1 MPVTGRK
8 NFTFKE
14 DFANEKTFDQHGS
27 GGQYGSQHHTC
38 PCFCIRGGQQPE
50 TVIGQEIDRQNSSE
64 DYSEVSSLDQLTYT
78 GNECKVRLK
87 ENIVMTTAVTV
98 NSGNRLTIDLNGHTL
113 TAPEND
119 RAFRIQD
126 GALTIEDSIG
136 TGVIQGS
143 GTVTSYGGNGG
154 AIWMSSSD
162 SNNALTLTGGTIRG
176 FTAKYGAGVYMGS
189 GTFHM
194 TGGAIQNC
202 LATDGGLADGGGV
215 YVFGGSFELTD
226 GTISACKANNA
237 GGGVYVSSGSFE
249 MSGGSIENCTAHEGA
264 GVKVY
269 ASNGK
274 TASFSMNGSGE
285 IKNCNQNGVSV
296 SAIGNGTPE
305 FTMDGGTIEGSSG
318 YGVWVAAGSAVMSG
332 GSVKDS
338 ERYDIYIGR
347 SATLTVNNTQ
357 VGGTVMNMGAI
368 TGQGSAEF
376 TGTVENLGYV
386 GAGKITGCKIH
397 RIEHRSPYKGTIE
410 NSTWDEYVYLLGYRW
425 PAEKIPSAA
434 GESISLKFPSYISEP
449 AAMTNTLVIPE
460 GVTVTVDLA
469 GKPVSADT
477 TVTSDIKIINHGTL
491 TLIDSSTGGTLSI
504 PIENDGVLN
513 ANGGTVTGEVTNKG
527 TIQAT
532 GTPVTK
538 FTGTLVNEEGA
549 SVTAGNFMDC
559 TITNNGGTI
568 GGDAIFDRPE
578 PDPEQPG
585 AGSEDGGAGA
595 VIAALAVGTVVV
607 GGGILLAHSYIQNN
621 LPEGFAVPE
630 TRRELA
636 VVLWNM
642 ASKPEPA
649 SQQTYTD
656 VQDEEVLKA
665 VCWAVENELVTP
677 ETESTLGADVRVN
690 RLQVIGA
697 MYQTN
702 KRKK

>member
-1 MPVTGRK
+1 M
-8 NFTFKE
+8 
-14 DFANEKTFDQHGS
+14 
-27 GGQYGSQHHTC
+27 
-38 PCFCIRGGQQPE
+38 
-50 TVIGQEIDRQNSSE
+50 IGQEIDRQNSSG
-64 DYSEVSSLDQLTYT
+64 DYSEVSSLDQLTYIN
-78 GNECKVRLK
+78 NECKVRLTK
-87 ENIVMTTAVTV
+87 DIVMTKAVTV
-98 NSGNRLTIDLNGHTL
+98 NNGNSLTIDLNGHTL
-113 TAPEND
+113 TAAANSQ
-119 RAFRIQD
+119 AFRIQG
-126 GALTIEDSIG
+126 GALTIEDSTG
-136 TGVIQGS
+136 RGVIQGS
-143 GTVTSYGGNGG
+143 GTVTGNGG

-176 FTAKYGAGVYMGS
+176 FTA
-189 GTFHM
+189 T
-194 TGGAIQNC
+194 
-202 LATDGGLADGGGV
+202 DGGGV
-215 YVFGGSFELTD
+215 YVDGGSFEMSG
-226 GTISACKANNA
+226 GTISACNATNA
-237 GGGVYVSSGSFE
+237 GGGVYVSSGSFK
-249 MSGGSIENCTAHEGA
+249 MSGGSIEDCTAHEGA

-274 TASFSMNGSGE
+274 TASFSMTGGEIQNCNTDGVSIYAIGSGT
-285 IKNCNQNGVSV
+285 S
-296 SAIGNGTPE
+296 E
-305 FTMDGGTIEGSSG
+305 FTMTGGTIEDNGG
-318 YGVWVAAGSAVMSG
+318 YGVWVDNGSAVMSG
-332 GSVKDS
+332 GSVKGS
-338 ERYDIYIGR
+338 ERYDIYIGSR
-347 SATLTVNNTQ
+347 ATLTVNNTQ
-357 VGGTVMNMGAI
+357 VGGTVLNMGKI
-368 TGQGSAEF
+368 TGNGSAKF
-376 TGTVENLGYV
+376 TGTVEIAGT
-386 GAGKITGCKIH
+386 GKITGCTIH
-397 RIEHRSPYKGTIE
+397 RIEHRFPYKGTIE
-410 NSTWDEYVYLLGYRW
+410 GSPDEYVYLLGRSW
-425 PAEKIPSAA
+425 KIPSGA
-434 GESISLKFPSYISEP
+434 GESITLKVSSYLPPVME
-449 AAMTNTLVIPE
+449 NTLEIPK

-469 GKPVSADT
+469 GKPVSADAE
-477 TVTSDIKIINHGTL
+477 TSDIKIINHGTL
-491 TLIDSSTGGTLSI
+491 TLIDSGTDGALSI

-513 ANGGTVTGEVTNKG
+513 ANGGTVTSEVTNRG
-527 TIQAT
+527 TIKAT

-568 GGDAIFDRPE
+568 GGGAILDKPE

-595 VIAALAVGTVVV
+595 VIAALAVGTAVV

-630 TRRELA
+630 TRQELA

-642 ASKPEPA
+642 AGKPEPA

>member
-1 MPVTGRK
+1 M
-8 NFTFKE
+8 
-14 DFANEKTFDQHGS
+14 
-27 GGQYGSQHHTC
+27 
-38 PCFCIRGGQQPE
+38 
-50 TVIGQEIDRQNSSE
+50 IGQEIDQQNSSE
-64 DYSEVSSLDQLTYT
+64 DYSEVSSLNQLTYT
-78 GNECKVRLK
+78 NNECKVRLT
-87 ENIVMTTAVTV
+87 ENIVMTGAVTV
-98 NSGNRLTIDLNGHTL
+98 NNGNRLTIDLNGHTL
-113 TAPEND
+113 TAAANSK
-119 RAFRIQD
+119 AFYIQG
-126 GALTIEDSIG
+126 GALTIEDSSG

-143 GTVTSYGGNGG
+143 GTVNGYGG
-154 AIWMSSSD
+154 AIWMSSGD
-162 SNNALTLTGGTIRG
+162 STNALTLTGGTIRG

-189 GTFHM
+189 GTFSM

-202 LATDGGLADGGGV
+202 SATDGGLADGGGV
-215 YVFGGSFELTD
+215 YVSSGSFELTG

-249 MSGGSIENCTAHEGA
+249 MSDGSIEDCTAHEGA

-269 ASNGK
+269 ASSGE
-274 TASFSMNGSGE
+274 TASFSMSGSGK

-332 GSVKDS
+332 GSVKES

-347 SATLTVNNTQ
+347 SAALTVNNTQ

-397 RIEHRSPYKGTIE
+397 RIEHRSPYNGTIE
-410 NSTWDEYVYLLGYRW
+410 NSTWDEYVYLLGYSW
-425 PAEKIPSAA
+425 PTAKIPSAA
-434 GESISLKFPSYISEP
+434 GESISLKVPSYISTP
-449 AAMTNTLVIPE
+449 AMTNTLEIPE

-568 GGDAIFDRPE
+568 GGDAIFEKPE

-630 TRRELA
+630 TRQELA

-642 ASKPEPA
+642 AGKPEPA

>member
-1 MPVTGRK
+1 MCENTL
-8 NFTFKE
+8 
-14 DFANEKTFDQHGS
+14 H
-27 GGQYGSQHHTC
+27 
-38 PCFCIRGGQQPE
+38 
-50 TVIGQEIDRQNSSE
+50 QN
-64 DYSEVSSLDQLTYT
+64 
-78 GNECKVRLK
+78 
-87 ENIVMTTAVTV
+87 
-98 NSGNRLTIDLNGHTL
+98 
-113 TAPEND
+113 
-119 RAFRIQD
+119 

-143 GTVTSYGGNGG
+143 GTVTGNGG

-176 FTAKYGAGVYMGS
+176 FTA
-189 GTFHM
+189 T
-194 TGGAIQNC
+194 
-202 LATDGGLADGGGV
+202 DGGGV
-215 YVFGGSFELTD
+215 YVDGGSFEMSG
-226 GTISACKANNA
+226 GTISACNATNA

-249 MSGGSIENCTAHEGA
+249 MSGGSIEDCTAHEGA

-274 TASFSMNGSGE
+274 TASFSMTGGEIQNCNTDGVSIYAIGSGT
-285 IKNCNQNGVSV
+285 S
-296 SAIGNGTPE
+296 E
-305 FTMDGGTIEGSSG
+305 FTMTGGTIEDNGG
-318 YGVWVAAGSAVMSG
+318 YGVWVDNGSAVMSG
-332 GSVKDS
+332 GSVKGS
-338 ERYDIYIGR
+338 ERYDIYIGSR
-347 SATLTVNNTQ
+347 ATLTVNNTQ
-357 VGGTVMNMGAI
+357 VGGTVLNMGKI

-376 TGTVENLGYV
+376 TGTVENSGYAA
-386 GAGKITGCKIH
+386 AGITGCKIH

-410 NSTWDEYVYLLGYRW
+410 GSTWDEYVYLLGYSW
-425 PAEKIPSAA
+425 PTAKIPSGA
-434 GESISLKFPSYISEP
+434 GESISLKFPSDITPKME
-449 AAMTNTLVIPE
+449 NTLEIPE

-477 TVTSDIKIINHGTL
+477 GASDIKIINHGTL
-491 TLIDSSTGGTLSI
+491 TLIDSGTDGTLSI

-513 ANGGTVTGEVTNKG
+513 ANGGTVTGKVTNRG

-538 FTGTLVNEEGA
+538 FTGTLVNQEGA

-568 GGDAIFDRPE
+568 GGGAILDKPE

-595 VIAALAVGTVVV
+595 VIAALAVGTAVV

-630 TRRELA
+630 TRQELA

-642 ASKPEPA
+642 AGKPEPA

>member
-1 MPVTGRK
+1 MRPG
-8 NFTFKE
+8 
-14 DFANEKTFDQHGS
+14 
-27 GGQYGSQHHTC
+27 
-38 PCFCIRGGQQPE
+38 GGQQPE
-50 TVIGQEIDRQNSSE
+50 TVIGQEIDRQNSSG
-64 DYSEVSSLDQLTYT
+64 DYLEVSSLDQLTYIN
-78 GNECKVRLK
+78 NECKVRLTK
-87 ENIVMTTAVTV
+87 DIVMTKAVTV
-98 NSGNRLTIDLNGHTL
+98 NNGNSLTIDLNGHTL
-113 TAPEND
+113 TAAANSQ
-119 RAFRIQD
+119 AFRIQG

-143 GTVTSYGGNGG
+143 GTVTGNGG

-176 FTAKYGAGVYMGS
+176 FTA
-189 GTFHM
+189 T
-194 TGGAIQNC
+194 
-202 LATDGGLADGGGV
+202 DGGGV
-215 YVFGGSFELTD
+215 YVDGGSFEMSG
-226 GTISACKANNA
+226 GTISACNATNA
-237 GGGVYVSSGSFE
+237 GGGVYVSSGSFK
-249 MSGGSIENCTAHEGA
+249 MSGGSIEDCTAHEGA

-269 ASNGK
+269 ASNGE
-274 TASFSMNGSGE
+274 TAIFSMTGGEIQNCNTDGVSIYAIGSGT
-285 IKNCNQNGVSV
+285 S
-296 SAIGNGTPE
+296 E
-305 FTMDGGTIEGSSG
+305 FTMTGGTIEDNGG
-318 YGVWVAAGSAVMSG
+318 YGVWVDNGSAVMSG
-332 GSVKDS
+332 GSVKGS
-338 ERYDIYIGR
+338 ERYDIYIGSR
-347 SATLTVNNTQ
+347 AILTVNNTQ
-357 VGGTVMNMGAI
+357 VGGTVLNMGKI

-376 TGTVENLGYV
+376 TGTVENSGYAA
-386 GAGKITGCKIH
+386 AGITGCKIH

-410 NSTWDEYVYLLGYRW
+410 GSTWDEYVYLLDYSW
-425 PAEKIPSAA
+425 PTAKIPSGA
-434 GESISLKFPSYISEP
+434 GESISLKFPSYITPKME
-449 AAMTNTLVIPE
+449 NTLEIPE

-477 TVTSDIKIINHGTL
+477 GASDIKIINHGTL
-491 TLIDSSTGGTLSI
+491 TLIDSGTDGTLSI

-513 ANGGTVTGEVTNKG
+513 ANGGTVTGKVTNRG

-532 GTPVTK
+532 GTPVTQ
-538 FTGTLVNEEGA
+538 FTGTLVNQEGA
-549 SVTAGNFMDC
+549 SVTAGDFRGC

-568 GGDAIFDRPE
+568 GGGAILDKPE

-595 VIAALAVGTVVV
+595 VIAALAVGTAVV

-630 TRRELA
+630 TRQELA

-642 ASKPEPA
+642 AGKPEPA

>member
-1 MPVTGRK
+1 MRPG
-8 NFTFKE
+8 
-14 DFANEKTFDQHGS
+14 
-27 GGQYGSQHHTC
+27 
-38 PCFCIRGGQQPE
+38 GGQQPE
-50 TVIGQEIDRQNSSE
+50 TVIGQEIDRQNSSG
-64 DYSEVSSLDQLTYT
+64 DYLEVSSLDPLTYIN
-78 GNECKVRLK
+78 NECKVRLTK
-87 ENIVMTTAVTV
+87 DIVMTKAVTV
-98 NSGNRLTIDLNGHTL
+98 NNGNSLTIDLNGYTL
-113 TAPEND
+113 TAAANSQ
-119 RAFRIQD
+119 AFRIQG

-143 GTVTSYGGNGG
+143 GTVTGNGG

-176 FTAKYGAGVYMGS
+176 FTA
-189 GTFHM
+189 T
-194 TGGAIQNC
+194 
-202 LATDGGLADGGGV
+202 DGGGV
-215 YVFGGSFELTD
+215 YVDGGSFEMSG
-226 GTISACKANNA
+226 GTISACNATNA
-237 GGGVYVSSGSFE
+237 GGGVYVSSGSFK
-249 MSGGSIENCTAHEGA
+249 MSGGSIEDCTAHEGA

-274 TASFSMNGSGE
+274 TASFSMTGGEIQNCNTDGVSIYAIGSGT
-285 IKNCNQNGVSV
+285 S
-296 SAIGNGTPE
+296 E
-305 FTMDGGTIEGSSG
+305 FTMTGGTIEDNGG
-318 YGVWVAAGSAVMSG
+318 YGVWVDNGSAVMSG
-332 GSVKDS
+332 GSVKGS
-338 ERYDIYIGR
+338 ERYDIYIGSR
-347 SATLTVNNTQ
+347 ATLTVNNTQ
-357 VGGTVMNMGAI
+357 VGGTVLNMGKI

-376 TGTVENLGYV
+376 TGTVENSGSAV
-386 GAGKITGCKIH
+386 AGITGCTIH
-397 RIEHRSPYKGTIE
+397 RIEHRFPYKGTIE
-410 NSTWDEYVYLLGYRW
+410 GSTWDEYVYLLGYSW
-425 PAEKIPSAA
+425 PTAKIPSGA
-434 GESISLKFPSYISEP
+434 GESISLKFPSYITPKME
-449 AAMTNTLVIPE
+449 NTLEIPE

-477 TVTSDIKIINHGTL
+477 ETSDIKIINHGTL
-491 TLIDSSTGGTLSI
+491 TLIDSGTDGTLSI

-513 ANGGTVTGEVTNKG
+513 ANGGTVTGKVTNRG

-538 FTGTLVNEEGA
+538 FTGTLVNEDGA

-568 GGDAIFDRPE
+568 GGGAILDKPE
-578 PDPEQPG
+578 PGPEQPG

-595 VIAALAVGTVVV
+595 VIAALAAGTVVV

-630 TRRELA
+630 TRQELA

-642 ASKPEPA
+642 AGKPEPA

>member
-1 MPVTGRK
+1 MSVTDRK

-27 GGQYGSQHHTC
+27 GGQYGSQHYAC
-38 PCFCIRGGQQPE
+38 PCFCVGGGQQPE
-50 TVIGQEIDRQNSSE
+50 TVIGQEVDQQNSSG

-78 GNECKVRLK
+78 GNECRVRLT
-87 ENIVMTTAVTV
+87 ENIVMTGAVTV
-98 NSGNRLTIDLNGHTL
+98 NNGNRLTIDLNGHTL
-113 TAPEND
+113 TAAENS
-119 RAFRIQD
+119 RAFFIQN

-136 TGVIQGS
+136 GGVIQGS
-143 GTVTSYGGNGG
+143 GTVNGYGG
-154 AIWMSSSD
+154 AILMNGSD
-162 SNNALTLTGGTIRG
+162 SNNALTLAGGTIRG
-176 FTAKYGAGVYMGS
+176 FTAKYGAGVSMGN
-189 GTFHM
+189 GTFRM
-194 TGGAIQNC
+194 TGGAIRNC
-202 LATDGGLADGGGV
+202 SATGGKADGGGV
-215 YVFGGSFELTD
+215 YVSGGSFEMSD
-226 GTISACKANNA
+226 GTISACNAANA
-237 GGGVYVSSGSFE
+237 GGGVYVLSGSFE
-249 MSGGSIENCTAHEGA
+249 MSGGSIEDCTAYEGA

-269 ASNGK
+269 PSSGK
-274 TASFSMNGSGE
+274 TASFSMTGGE
-285 IKNCNQNGVSV
+285 IKNCNTNGVSIY
-296 SAIGNGTPE
+296 AIGGTSE
-305 FTMDGGTIEGSSG
+305 FSMSGGTIEDNSG
-318 YGVWVAAGSAVMSG
+318 FGVWVDNGSAVMSG
-332 GSVKDS
+332 GSVKGS
-338 ERYDIYIGR
+338 ERYDIYIGSR
-347 SATLTVNNTQ
+347 AALTVKNTQ
-357 VGGTVMNMGAI
+357 VGGTVLNLGKI

-376 TGTVENLGYV
+376 TGTVENSGYAV
-386 GAGKITGCKIH
+386 AEITGCKIH
-397 RIEHRSPYKGTIE
+397 RIEHRSPYKGTITG
-410 NSTWDEYVYLLGYRW
+410 STWDEYVYLLGHSW
-425 PAEKIPSAA
+425 PTAKIPSAA
-434 GESISLKFPSYISEP
+434 GESISLKVPSYITATME
-449 AAMTNTLVIPE
+449 NTLVIPE

-469 GKPVSADT
+469 GKPVSADAE
-477 TVTSDIKIINHGTL
+477 TSDIKIINHGTL
-491 TLIDSSTGGTLSI
+491 TLIDSGTDGALSI
-504 PIENDGVLN
+504 PIENDGILN
-513 ANGGTVTGEVTNKG
+513 ANGGTVTSEVTNKG

-532 GTPVTK
+532 GTPVTQ

-549 SVTAGNFMDC
+549 SVTAGNFKDC

-568 GGDAIFDRPE
+568 GGDAILDNPE
-578 PDPEQPG
+578 PGPEQPG

-630 TRRELA
+630 TRQELA

-642 ASKPEPA
+642 AGKPEPA

>member
-1 MPVTGRK
+1 MR
-8 NFTFKE
+8 
-14 DFANEKTFDQHGS
+14 
-27 GGQYGSQHHTC
+27 
-38 PCFCIRGGQQPE
+38 RGGQQPE
-50 TVIGQEIDRQNSSE
+50 TVIGQEIDRQNSSG
-64 DYSEVSSLDQLTYT
+64 DYLEVSSLDQLTYT
-78 GNECKVRLK
+78 NNECKVRLTK
-87 ENIVMTTAVTV
+87 DIVMTKAVTV
-98 NSGNRLTIDLNGHTL
+98 NNGNRLTIDLNGHTL
-113 TAPEND
+113 TAAENS
-119 RAFRIQD
+119 RAFFIQN
-126 GALTIEDSIG
+126 GALTIEDSG
-136 TGVIQGS
+136 STGVIQGS
-143 GTVTSYGGNGG
+143 GTVTGNGG
-154 AIWMSSSD
+154 AIWMSSD

-176 FTAKYGAGVYMGS
+176 FTAKYGAGVYMGN
-189 GTFHM
+189 GTFRM

-202 LATDGGLADGGGV
+202 SASGGDLSDGGGV
-215 YVFGGSFELTD
+215 YVFGGSFEMSG
-226 GTISACKANNA
+226 GTISACNATNA
-237 GGGVYVSSGSFE
+237 GGGVYVSSGSFK
-249 MSGGSIENCTAHEGA
+249 MSDGSIEDCTAHEGA
-264 GVKVY
+264 GVKVL
-269 ASNGK
+269 ASSGK
-274 TASFSMNGSGE
+274 ASFSMSGSGE
-285 IKNCNQNGVSV
+285 IKNCNQDGVSIA
-296 SAIGNGTPE
+296 AIGGTSE
-305 FTMDGGTIEGSSG
+305 FSMSGGTIEDNSG
-318 YGVWVAAGSAVMSG
+318 FGVWVDNGSAVMSG
-332 GSVKDS
+332 GSVKGS
-338 ERYDIYIGR
+338 ERYDIYIGSR
-347 SATLTVNNTQ
+347 AALTVNNTQ
-357 VGGTVMNMGAI
+357 VGGTVLNLGKI

-376 TGTVENLGYV
+376 TGTVENSGYAV
-386 GAGKITGCKIH
+386 AEITGCKIH
-397 RIEHRSPYKGTIE
+397 RIEHRSPYKGTITD
-410 NSTWDEYVYLLGYRW
+410 SPCDEYVYLLGRSW
-425 PAEKIPSAA
+425 KIPSGA
-434 GESISLKFPSYISEP
+434 GESITLKVSSYLPPVMENSLE
-449 AAMTNTLVIPE
+449 IPK

-477 TVTSDIKIINHGTL
+477 GASDIKIINHGTL
-491 TLIDSSTGGTLSI
+491 TLIDSGTDGTLSI

-513 ANGGTVTGEVTNKG
+513 ANGGTVTGKVTNRG

-549 SVTAGNFMDC
+549 SVTAGNFKDC

-568 GGDAIFDRPE
+568 GGDAILDKPE

-595 VIAALAVGTVVV
+595 VIAALAVGTAVV

-642 ASKPEPA
+642 AGKPEPA

>member
-1 MPVTGRK
+1 M
-8 NFTFKE
+8 
-14 DFANEKTFDQHGS
+14 
-27 GGQYGSQHHTC
+27 
-38 PCFCIRGGQQPE
+38 
-50 TVIGQEIDRQNSSE
+50 IGQEIDRQNSSE

-78 GNECKVRLK
+78 NQECKVRLT

-98 NSGNRLTIDLNGHTL
+98 NSGNSLTIDLNGHTL

-126 GALTIEDSIG
+126 GALTIEDGTG

-410 NSTWDEYVYLLGYRW
+410 NSTWEEYVYLLGYSW
-425 PAEKIPSAA
+425 PTAKIPSAA

-449 AAMTNTLVIPE
+449 AAMTNTLEIPE

-568 GGDAIFDRPE
+568 SGDAIFEKPE

-585 AGSEDGGAGA
+585 AGSGDGGAGA

-630 TRRELA
+630 TRQELA

-642 ASKPEPA
+642 AGKPEPA

>member
-1 MPVTGRK
+1 MSVTDRK

-27 GGQYGSQHHTC
+27 GGQYGSQHHAC
-38 PCFCIRGGQQPE
+38 PCFCVRGGQQPE
-50 TVIGQEIDRQNSSE
+50 TVIGQEIDRQNSSG

-78 GNECKVRLK
+78 NNECKVRLTK
-87 ENIVMTTAVTV
+87 DIVMTKAVTV
-98 NSGNRLTIDLNGHTL
+98 NNGNRLTIDLNGHTL
-113 TAPEND
+113 TAAENS
-119 RAFRIQD
+119 RAFFIQN

-136 TGVIQGS
+136 GGVIQGS
-143 GTVTSYGGNGG
+143 GTVNGYGG
-154 AIWMSSSD
+154 AILMNGSD
-162 SNNALTLTGGTIRG
+162 SNNALTLAGGTIRG
-176 FTAKYGAGVYMGS
+176 FTAKYGAGVSMGN
-189 GTFHM
+189 GTFRM
-194 TGGAIQNC
+194 TGGAIRNC
-202 LATDGGLADGGGV
+202 SATGGKADGGGV
-215 YVFGGSFELTD
+215 YVSGGSFEMSD
-226 GTISACKANNA
+226 GTISACNAANA
-237 GGGVYVSSGSFE
+237 GGGVYVLSGSFE
-249 MSGGSIENCTAHEGA
+249 MSGGSIEDCTAYEGA

-269 ASNGK
+269 PSSGK
-274 TASFSMNGSGE
+274 TASFSMTGGE
-285 IKNCNQNGVSV
+285 IKNCNTNGVSIY
-296 SAIGNGTPE
+296 AIGGTSE
-305 FTMDGGTIEGSSG
+305 FSMSGGTIEDNGG
-318 YGVWVAAGSAVMSG
+318 DGVRVDAGSAVMSG

-338 ERYDIYIGR
+338 ELYDIRIGS

-357 VGGTVMNMGAI
+357 VGGTVLNMGKI
-368 TGQGSAEF
+368 TGNGSAKF
-376 TGTVENLGYV
+376 TGTVENSGYAV
-386 GAGKITGCKIH
+386 AEITGCKIH
-397 RIEHRSPYKGTIE
+397 RIEHRFPYKGTIE
-410 NSTWDEYVYLLGYRW
+410 GSPDEYVYLLGHSW
-425 PAEKIPSAA
+425 PTAKIPSAA
-434 GESISLKFPSYISEP
+434 GESISLKVPSYITATME
-449 AAMTNTLVIPE
+449 NTLVIPE

-469 GKPVSADT
+469 GKPVSADAE
-477 TVTSDIKIINHGTL
+477 TSDIKIINHGTL
-491 TLIDSSTGGTLSI
+491 TLIDRSTGGTLSI

-532 GTPVTK
+532 GTPVTQ

-549 SVTAGNFMDC
+549 SVTAGDFMDC

-568 GGDAIFDRPE
+568 GGDAILDNPK
-578 PDPEQPG
+578 PGPEQPG

-595 VIAALAVGTVVV
+595 AIAALAVGTVVV

-630 TRRELA
+630 TRQELA

-642 ASKPEPA
+642 AGKPEPA

>member
-1 MPVTGRK
+1 MRPG
-8 NFTFKE
+8 
-14 DFANEKTFDQHGS
+14 
-27 GGQYGSQHHTC
+27 
-38 PCFCIRGGQQPE
+38 GGQQPE

-78 GNECKVRLK
+78 NNECKVRLTK
-87 ENIVMTTAVTV
+87 DIVMTGAVTV
-98 NSGNRLTIDLNGHTL
+98 NNGNRLTIDLNGHTL
-113 TAPEND
+113 TAAENS
-119 RAFRIQD
+119 RAFFIQN

-136 TGVIQGS
+136 GGVIQGS
-143 GTVTSYGGNGG
+143 GTVNGYGG
-154 AIWMSSSD
+154 AILMNGSD
-162 SNNALTLTGGTIRG
+162 SNNALTLAGGTIRG
-176 FTAKYGAGVYMGS
+176 FTAKYGAGMSMGN
-189 GTFHM
+189 GTFRM
-194 TGGAIQNC
+194 TGGAIRNC
-202 LATDGGLADGGGV
+202 SATGGKADGGGV
-215 YVFGGSFELTD
+215 YVSGGSFEMSD
-226 GTISACKANNA
+226 GTISACNAANA
-237 GGGVYVSSGSFE
+237 GGGVYVLSGSFE
-249 MSGGSIENCTAHEGA
+249 MSGGSIEDCTAYEGA

-269 ASNGK
+269 PSSGK
-274 TASFSMNGSGE
+274 TASFSMTGGE
-285 IKNCNQNGVSV
+285 IKNCNTNGVSIY
-296 SAIGNGTPE
+296 AIGGTSE
-305 FTMDGGTIEGSSG
+305 FSMSGGTIEDNGG
-318 YGVWVAAGSAVMSG
+318 DGVRVDAGSAVMSG

-338 ERYDIYIGR
+338 ELYDIRIGS

-357 VGGTVMNMGAI
+357 VGGTVLNMGKI
-368 TGQGSAEF
+368 TGNGSAKF
-376 TGTVENLGYV
+376 TGTVENSGYAV
-386 GAGKITGCKIH
+386 AEITGCKIH
-397 RIEHRSPYKGTIE
+397 RIEHRFPYKGTIE
-410 NSTWDEYVYLLGYRW
+410 GSPDEYVYLLGHSW
-425 PAEKIPSAA
+425 PTAKIPSAA
-434 GESISLKFPSYISEP
+434 GESISLKVPSYITATME
-449 AAMTNTLVIPE
+449 NTLVIPE

-469 GKPVSADT
+469 GKPVSADAE
-477 TVTSDIKIINHGTL
+477 TSDIKIINHGTL
-491 TLIDSSTGGTLSI
+491 TLIDRSTGGTLSI

-532 GTPVTK
+532 GTPVTQ
-538 FTGTLVNEEGA
+538 FTGTLFNEEGA
-549 SVTAGNFMDC
+549 SVTAGDFRDC

-568 GGDAIFDRPE
+568 GGDAILDNPK
-578 PDPEQPG
+578 PGPEQPG

-595 VIAALAVGTVVV
+595 AIAALAVGTVVV

-630 TRRELA
+630 TRQELA

-642 ASKPEPA
+642 AGKPEPA

>member
-1 MPVTGRK
+1 MKKRLISMVLAVSMAVSIMPAPA
-8 NFTFKE
+8 
-14 DFANEKTFDQHGS
+14 FAS
-27 GGQYGSQHHTC
+27 G
-38 PCFCIRGGQQPE
+38 GGQQPE
-50 TVIGQEIDRQNSSE
+50 TVIGQEIDRQNSSG
-64 DYSEVSSLDQLTYT
+64 DYLEVSSLDQLTYIN
-78 GNECKVRLK
+78 NECKVRLTK
-87 ENIVMTTAVTV
+87 DIVMTKAVTV
-98 NSGNRLTIDLNGHTL
+98 NNGNSLTIDLNGHTL
-113 TAPEND
+113 TAAANSQ
-119 RAFRIQD
+119 AFRIQG

-143 GTVTSYGGNGG
+143 GTVTGNGG

-176 FTAKYGAGVYMGS
+176 FTA
-189 GTFHM
+189 T
-194 TGGAIQNC
+194 
-202 LATDGGLADGGGV
+202 DGGGV
-215 YVFGGSFELTD
+215 YVDGGSFEMSG
-226 GTISACKANNA
+226 GTISACNATNA
-237 GGGVYVSSGSFE
+237 GGGVYVSSGSFK
-249 MSGGSIENCTAHEGA
+249 MSGGSIEDCTAHEGA

-274 TASFSMNGSGE
+274 TASFSMTGGEIQNCNTDGVSIYAIGSGT
-285 IKNCNQNGVSV
+285 S
-296 SAIGNGTPE
+296 E
-305 FTMDGGTIEGSSG
+305 FTMTGGTIEDNGG
-318 YGVWVAAGSAVMSG
+318 YGVWVDNGSAVMSG
-332 GSVKDS
+332 GSVKGS
-338 ERYDIYIGR
+338 ERYDIYIGSR
-347 SATLTVNNTQ
+347 ATLTVNNTQ
-357 VGGTVMNMGAI
+357 VGGTVLNMGKI

-376 TGTVENLGYV
+376 TGTVENSGYAA
-386 GAGKITGCKIH
+386 AGITGCKIH
-397 RIEHRSPYKGTIE
+397 RIEHRSPYKGTITD
-410 NSTWDEYVYLLGYRW
+410 SPCDEYVYLLGYSW
-425 PAEKIPSAA
+425 PTAKIPSGA
-434 GESISLKFPSYISEP
+434 GESISLKFPSYITPKME
-449 AAMTNTLVIPE
+449 NTLEIPE

-477 TVTSDIKIINHGTL
+477 GASDIKIINHGTL
-491 TLIDSSTGGTLSI
+491 TLIDSGTDGTLSI

-513 ANGGTVTGEVTNKG
+513 ANGGTVTGKVTNRG

-549 SVTAGNFMDC
+549 SVTAGNFKDC

-568 GGDAIFDRPE
+568 GGDAILDKPE

-585 AGSEDGGAGA
+585 AGSEDGGTGA
-595 VIAALAVGTVVV
+595 VIAALAVGTAVV

-630 TRRELA
+630 TRQELA

-642 ASKPEPA
+642 AGKPEPA

>member
-1 MPVTGRK
+1 M
-8 NFTFKE
+8 
-14 DFANEKTFDQHGS
+14 
-27 GGQYGSQHHTC
+27 
-38 PCFCIRGGQQPE
+38 
-50 TVIGQEIDRQNSSE
+50 IGQEIDRQNSSG
-64 DYSEVSSLDQLTYT
+64 DYSEVSSLDQLTYIN
-78 GNECKVRLK
+78 NECKVRLTK
-87 ENIVMTTAVTV
+87 DIVMTKAVTV
-98 NSGNRLTIDLNGHTL
+98 NNGNSLTIDLNGHTL
-113 TAPEND
+113 TAAANSQ
-119 RAFRIQD
+119 AFRIQG
-126 GALTIEDSIG
+126 GALTIEDSTG
-136 TGVIQGS
+136 RGVIQGS
-143 GTVTSYGGNGG
+143 GTVTGNGG

-176 FTAKYGAGVYMGS
+176 FTA
-189 GTFHM
+189 T
-194 TGGAIQNC
+194 
-202 LATDGGLADGGGV
+202 DGGGV
-215 YVFGGSFELTD
+215 YVDGGSFEMSG
-226 GTISACKANNA
+226 GTISACNATNA
-237 GGGVYVSSGSFE
+237 GGGVYVSSGSFK
-249 MSGGSIENCTAHEGA
+249 MSGGSIEDCTAHEGA

-274 TASFSMNGSGE
+274 TASFSMTGGEIQNCNTDGVSIYAIGSGT
-285 IKNCNQNGVSV
+285 S
-296 SAIGNGTPE
+296 E
-305 FTMDGGTIEGSSG
+305 FTMTGGTIEDNGG
-318 YGVWVAAGSAVMSG
+318 YGVWVDNGSAVMSG
-332 GSVKDS
+332 GSVKGS
-338 ERYDIYIGR
+338 ERYDIYIGSR
-347 SATLTVNNTQ
+347 AALTVKNTQ
-357 VGGTVMNMGAI
+357 VGGTVLNLGKI

-376 TGTVENLGYV
+376 TGTVENSGYAV
-386 GAGKITGCKIH
+386 AEITGCKIH
-397 RIEHRSPYKGTIE
+397 RIEHRSPYKGTITD
-410 NSTWDEYVYLLGYRW
+410 SPCDEYVYLLGRNW
-425 PAEKIPSAA
+425 KIPSGA
-434 GESISLKFPSYISEP
+434 GESITLKVSSYLPPVMENSLE
-449 AAMTNTLVIPE
+449 IPK

-469 GKPVSADT
+469 GKTLSAKE
-477 TVTSDIKIINHGTL
+477 SDFKIINHGTL
-491 TLIDSSTGGTLSI
+491 TLIDSGTDGTLSI

-513 ANGGTVTGEVTNKG
+513 ANGGTVTGKVTNRG

-549 SVTAGNFMDC
+549 SVTAGNFKDC

-568 GGDAIFDRPE
+568 GGDAILDKPE

-585 AGSEDGGAGA
+585 AGSEDGGTGA
-595 VIAALAVGTVVV
+595 VIAALAVGTAVV

-630 TRRELA
+630 TRQELA

-642 ASKPEPA
+642 AGKPEPA

>member
-1 MPVTGRK
+1 MRPG
-8 NFTFKE
+8 
-14 DFANEKTFDQHGS
+14 
-27 GGQYGSQHHTC
+27 
-38 PCFCIRGGQQPE
+38 GGQQPE
-50 TVIGQEIDRQNSSE
+50 TVIGQEIDRQNSSG
-64 DYSEVSSLDQLTYT
+64 DYLEVSSLDQLTYIN
-78 GNECKVRLK
+78 NECKVRLTK
-87 ENIVMTTAVTV
+87 DIVMTKAVTV
-98 NSGNRLTIDLNGHTL
+98 NNGNSLTIDLNGHTL
-113 TAPEND
+113 TAAANSQ
-119 RAFRIQD
+119 AFRIQG

-143 GTVTSYGGNGG
+143 GTVTGNGG

-176 FTAKYGAGVYMGS
+176 FTA
-189 GTFHM
+189 T
-194 TGGAIQNC
+194 
-202 LATDGGLADGGGV
+202 DGGGV
-215 YVFGGSFELTD
+215 YVDGGSFEMSG
-226 GTISACKANNA
+226 GTISACNATNA
-237 GGGVYVSSGSFE
+237 GGGVYVSSGSFK
-249 MSGGSIENCTAHEGA
+249 MSGGSIEDCTAHEGA

-274 TASFSMNGSGE
+274 TASFSMTGGEIQNCNTDGVSIYAIGSGT
-285 IKNCNQNGVSV
+285 S
-296 SAIGNGTPE
+296 E
-305 FTMDGGTIEGSSG
+305 FTMTGGTIEDNGG
-318 YGVWVAAGSAVMSG
+318 YGVWVDNGSAVMSG
-332 GSVKDS
+332 GSVKGS
-338 ERYDIYIGR
+338 ERYDIYIGSR
-347 SATLTVNNTQ
+347 ATLTVNNTQ
-357 VGGTVMNMGAI
+357 VGGTVLNMGKI

-376 TGTVENLGYV
+376 TGTVENSGYAA
-386 GAGKITGCKIH
+386 AGITGCKIH

-410 NSTWDEYVYLLGYRW
+410 GSTWDEYVYLLGYSW
-425 PAEKIPSAA
+425 PTAKIPSGA
-434 GESISLKFPSYISEP
+434 GESISLKFPSYITPKME
-449 AAMTNTLVIPE
+449 NTLEIPE

-477 TVTSDIKIINHGTL
+477 GASDIKIINHGTL
-491 TLIDSSTGGTLSI
+491 TLIDSGTDGTLSI

-513 ANGGTVTGEVTNKG
+513 ANGGTVTGKVTNKG
-527 TIQAT
+527 TIKAT
-532 GTPVTK
+532 GTPVTQ
-538 FTGTLVNEEGA
+538 FTGTLDNEEGA
-549 SVTAGNFMDC
+549 SVTAGDFRGC

-568 GGDAIFDRPE
+568 GGDAILDNPE

-585 AGSEDGGAGA
+585 AGSEDGGTGA
-595 VIAALAVGTVVV
+595 VIAVLAVGTAVV

-630 TRRELA
+630 TRQELA

-642 ASKPEPA
+642 AGKPEPA

>member
-1 MPVTGRK
+1 M
-8 NFTFKE
+8 
-14 DFANEKTFDQHGS
+14 
-27 GGQYGSQHHTC
+27 
-38 PCFCIRGGQQPE
+38 
-50 TVIGQEIDRQNSSE
+50 IGQEIDRQNSSG
-64 DYSEVSSLDQLTYT
+64 DYLEVSSLDQLTYIN
-78 GNECKVRLK
+78 NECKVRLTK
-87 ENIVMTTAVTV
+87 DIVMTKAVTV
-98 NSGNRLTIDLNGHTL
+98 NNGNSLTIDLNGHTL
-113 TAPEND
+113 TAAANSQ
-119 RAFRIQD
+119 AFRIQG

-143 GTVTSYGGNGG
+143 GTVTGNGG

-176 FTAKYGAGVYMGS
+176 FTA
-189 GTFHM
+189 T
-194 TGGAIQNC
+194 
-202 LATDGGLADGGGV
+202 DGGGV
-215 YVFGGSFELTD
+215 YVDGGSFEMSG
-226 GTISACKANNA
+226 GTISACNATNA
-237 GGGVYVSSGSFE
+237 GGGVYVSSGSFK
-249 MSGGSIENCTAHEGA
+249 MSGGSIEDCTAHEGA

-274 TASFSMNGSGE
+274 TASFSMTGGEIQNCNTDGVSIYAIGSGT
-285 IKNCNQNGVSV
+285 S
-296 SAIGNGTPE
+296 E
-305 FTMDGGTIEGSSG
+305 FTMTGGTIEDNGG
-318 YGVWVAAGSAVMSG
+318 YGVWVDNGSAVMSG
-332 GSVKDS
+332 GSVKGS
-338 ERYDIYIGR
+338 ERYDIRIGS

-357 VGGTVMNMGAI
+357 VGGTVLNMGKI
-368 TGQGSAEF
+368 TGNGSAKF
-376 TGTVENLGYV
+376 TGTVENSGSAV
-386 GAGKITGCKIH
+386 AEITGCKIH
-397 RIEHRSPYKGTIE
+397 RIEHRSPYKGTITG
-410 NSTWDEYVYLLGYRW
+410 STWDEYVYLLGRSW
-425 PAEKIPSAA
+425 PTAKIPSEA
-434 GESISLKFPSYISEP
+434 GESITLKVSSYLPPVMENSLE
-449 AAMTNTLVIPE
+449 IPK

-469 GKPVSADT
+469 GKTLSAEE
-477 TVTSDIKIINHGTL
+477 SDFKIINHGTL

-513 ANGGTVTGEVTNKG
+513 ANGGTVTSEVTNKG
-527 TIQAT
+527 TIKAT
-532 GTPVTK
+532 GTPVTQ
-538 FTGTLVNEEGA
+538 FTGTLVNQEGA
-549 SVTAGNFMDC
+549 SVTAGDFRGCM
-559 TITNNGGTI
+559 ITNNGGTI
-568 GGDAIFDRPE
+568 GGDAILDNPE

-595 VIAALAVGTVVV
+595 VIAALAVGTAVV

-630 TRRELA
+630 TRQELA

-642 ASKPEPA
+642 AGKPEPA

>member
-1 MPVTGRK
+1 M
-8 NFTFKE
+8 
-14 DFANEKTFDQHGS
+14 
-27 GGQYGSQHHTC
+27 
-38 PCFCIRGGQQPE
+38 
-50 TVIGQEIDRQNSSE
+50 IGQEVDQQNSSG

-78 GNECKVRLK
+78 NNECKVRLTK
-87 ENIVMTTAVTV
+87 DIVMTGAVTV
-98 NSGNRLTIDLNGHTL
+98 NNGNRLTIDLNGHTL
-113 TAPEND
+113 TAAENS
-119 RAFRIQD
+119 RAFFIQN

-136 TGVIQGS
+136 GGVIQGS
-143 GTVTSYGGNGG
+143 GTVNGYGG
-154 AIWMSSSD
+154 AILMNGSD
-162 SNNALTLTGGTIRG
+162 SNNALTLAGGTIRG
-176 FTAKYGAGVYMGS
+176 FTA
-189 GTFHM
+189 T
-194 TGGAIQNC
+194 
-202 LATDGGLADGGGV
+202 DGGGV
-215 YVFGGSFELTD
+215 YVSGGSFEMSG
-226 GTISACKANNA
+226 GTISACNAANA

-264 GVKVY
+264 GVKVL
-269 ASNGK
+269 ASSGK
-274 TASFSMNGSGE
+274 ASFSMSGSGE
-285 IKNCNQNGVSV
+285 IKNCNQDGVSIA
-296 SAIGNGTPE
+296 AIGGTSE
-305 FTMDGGTIEGSSG
+305 FSMSGGTIEDNSG
-318 YGVWVAAGSAVMSG
+318 FGVWVDNGSAVMSG
-332 GSVKDS
+332 GSVKGS
-338 ERYDIYIGR
+338 ERYDIYIGSR
-347 SATLTVNNTQ
+347 AALTVKNTQ
-357 VGGTVMNMGAI
+357 VGGTVLNLGKI

-376 TGTVENLGYV
+376 TGTVENSGYAV
-386 GAGKITGCKIH
+386 AEITGCKIH

-410 NSTWDEYVYLLGYRW
+410 GSPDEYVYLLGHRW
-425 PAEKIPSAA
+425 PTAKIPSAA
-434 GESISLKFPSYISEP
+434 GESISLKVPSYITATME
-449 AAMTNTLVIPE
+449 NTLVIPE

-469 GKPVSADT
+469 GKTLSAKE
-477 TVTSDIKIINHGTL
+477 SDFKIINHGTL
-491 TLIDSSTGGTLSI
+491 TLIDSGTDGALSI
-504 PIENDGVLN
+504 PIENDGILN
-513 ANGGTVTGEVTNKG
+513 ANGGTVTSEVTNKG

-549 SVTAGNFMDC
+549 SVTAGNFIDC

-568 GGDAIFDRPE
+568 SGDAILDEPK

-630 TRRELA
+630 TRQELA

-642 ASKPEPA
+642 AGKPEPV

>member
-1 MPVTGRK
+1 MRP
-8 NFTFKE
+8 
-14 DFANEKTFDQHGS
+14 
-27 GGQYGSQHHTC
+27 
-38 PCFCIRGGQQPE
+38 GGQQPE
-50 TVIGQEIDRQNSSE
+50 TVIGQEIDRQNSSG
-64 DYSEVSSLDQLTYT
+64 DYLEVSSLDQLTYIN
-78 GNECKVRLK
+78 NECKVRLTK
-87 ENIVMTTAVTV
+87 DIVMTKAVTV
-98 NSGNRLTIDLNGHTL
+98 NNGNSLTIDLNGHTL
-113 TAPEND
+113 TAAANSQ
-119 RAFRIQD
+119 AFRIQG

-143 GTVTSYGGNGG
+143 GTVTGNGG

-176 FTAKYGAGVYMGS
+176 FTA
-189 GTFHM
+189 T
-194 TGGAIQNC
+194 
-202 LATDGGLADGGGV
+202 DGGGV
-215 YVFGGSFELTD
+215 YVDGGSFEMSG
-226 GTISACKANNA
+226 GTISACNATNA
-237 GGGVYVSSGSFE
+237 GGGVYVSSGSFK
-249 MSGGSIENCTAHEGA
+249 MSGGSIEDCTAHEGA

-274 TASFSMNGSGE
+274 TASFSMTGGEIQNCNTDGVSIYAIGSGT
-285 IKNCNQNGVSV
+285 S
-296 SAIGNGTPE
+296 E
-305 FTMDGGTIEGSSG
+305 FTMTGGTIEDNGG
-318 YGVWVAAGSAVMSG
+318 YGVWVDNGSAVMSG
-332 GSVKDS
+332 GSVKGS
-338 ERYDIYIGR
+338 ERYDIYIGSR
-347 SATLTVNNTQ
+347 ATLTVNNTQ
-357 VGGTVMNMGAI
+357 VGGTVLNMGKI

-376 TGTVENLGYV
+376 TGTVENSGYAA
-386 GAGKITGCKIH
+386 AGITGCKIH

-410 NSTWDEYVYLLGYRW
+410 GSTWDEYVYLLGYSW
-425 PAEKIPSAA
+425 PTAKIPSGA
-434 GESISLKFPSYISEP
+434 GESISLKFPSYITPKME
-449 AAMTNTLVIPE
+449 NTLEIPE

-477 TVTSDIKIINHGTL
+477 GASDIKIINHGTL
-491 TLIDSSTGGTLSI
+491 TLIDSGTDGTLSI

-513 ANGGTVTGEVTNKG
+513 ANGGTVTSEVTNKG

-532 GTPVTK
+532 GTPVTQ
-538 FTGTLVNEEGA
+538 FTGTLVNQEGA
-549 SVTAGNFMDC
+549 SVTAGDFRGC

-568 GGDAIFDRPE
+568 GGGAILDNPE

-595 VIAALAVGTVVV
+595 VIAALAVGTAVV

-630 TRRELA
+630 TRQELA

-642 ASKPEPA
+642 AGKPEPA

>member
-1 MPVTGRK
+1 MRRG
-8 NFTFKE
+8 
-14 DFANEKTFDQHGS
+14 
-27 GGQYGSQHHTC
+27 
-38 PCFCIRGGQQPE
+38 GGQQSE
-50 TVIGQEIDRQNSSE
+50 TVIGQEIDRQNSSD
-64 DYSEVSSLDQLTYT
+64 DYTEVDSLDNLTYT
-78 GNECKVRLK
+78 NNVCKIRLAADT
-87 ENIVMTTAVTV
+87 VMTGSVTV
-98 NSGNRLTIDLNGHTL
+98 DSGKSLTIDLNGHTL
-113 TAPEND
+113 TAAANSK
-119 RAFRIQD
+119 AFWIRN
-126 GALTIEDSIG
+126 GALTIEDNIG

-143 GTVTSYGGNGG
+143 GTVNGYGG
-154 AIWMSSSD
+154 AIWMSSGD

-176 FTAKYGAGVYMGS
+176 FTA
-189 GTFHM
+189 T
-194 TGGAIQNC
+194 
-202 LATDGGLADGGGV
+202 DGGGV
-215 YVFGGSFELTD
+215 YVSGGSFEMSG
-226 GTISACKANNA
+226 GTISACNATNA
-237 GGGVYVSSGSFE
+237 GGGVYVSSGSFK
-249 MSGGSIENCTAHEGA
+249 MSGGSIEDCTAHEGA

-274 TASFSMNGSGE
+274 KASFSMNGSGK
-285 IKNCNQNGVSV
+285 IKNCNTDGVSIF
-296 SAIGNGTPE
+296 AIGDGTSE
-305 FTMDGGTIEGSSG
+305 FTMDGGTIEDNGG
-318 YGVWVAAGSAVMSG
+318 YGVRVDAGSAVISG
-332 GSVKDS
+332 GSITGR
-338 ERYDIYIGR
+338 ERYDIYIDNR
-347 SATLTVNNTQ
+347 ATLTVNNTR
-357 VGGTVMNMGAI
+357 VGGTVMNWGTI
-368 TGQGSAEF
+368 TGQGNAEF
-376 TGTVENLGYV
+376 TGTVEIAGT
-386 GAGKITGCKIH
+386 GKITGCKIH
-397 RIEHRSPYKGTIE
+397 RIEHRFPYKGTIE
-410 NSTWDEYVYLLGYRW
+410 GSPDEYVYLLGHSW
-425 PAEKIPSAA
+425 PTAKIPSAA
-434 GESISLKFPSYISEP
+434 GESISLKVPSYITATME
-449 AAMTNTLVIPE
+449 NTLVIPE

-469 GKPVSADT
+469 GKPVSADADA
-477 TVTSDIKIINHGTL
+477 SDIKIINHGTL

-504 PIENDGVLN
+504 PIENDGILN

-549 SVTAGNFMDC
+549 SVTAGNFIDC

-568 GGDAIFDRPE
+568 SGDAILDEPK

-630 TRRELA
+630 TRQELA

-642 ASKPEPA
+642 AGKPEPA

-677 ETESTLGADVRVN
+677 ETESTLGADVRVS

>member
-1 MPVTGRK
+1 MRPG
-8 NFTFKE
+8 
-14 DFANEKTFDQHGS
+14 
-27 GGQYGSQHHTC
+27 
-38 PCFCIRGGQQPE
+38 GGQQPE
-50 TVIGQEIDRQNSSE
+50 TVIGQEIDRQNSSG
-64 DYSEVSSLDQLTYT
+64 DYLEVSSLDQLTYIN
-78 GNECKVRLK
+78 NECKVRLTK
-87 ENIVMTTAVTV
+87 DIVMTKAVTV
-98 NSGNRLTIDLNGHTL
+98 NNGNSLTIDLNGHTL
-113 TAPEND
+113 TAAANSQ
-119 RAFRIQD
+119 AFRIQG

-143 GTVTSYGGNGG
+143 GTVTGNGG

-176 FTAKYGAGVYMGS
+176 FTA
-189 GTFHM
+189 T
-194 TGGAIQNC
+194 
-202 LATDGGLADGGGV
+202 DGGGV
-215 YVFGGSFELTD
+215 YVDGGSFEMSG
-226 GTISACKANNA
+226 GTISACNATNA
-237 GGGVYVSSGSFE
+237 GGGVYVSSGSFK
-249 MSGGSIENCTAHEGA
+249 MSGGSIEDCTAHEGA

-274 TASFSMNGSGE
+274 TASFSMTGGEIQNCNTDGVSIYAIGSGT
-285 IKNCNQNGVSV
+285 S
-296 SAIGNGTPE
+296 E
-305 FTMDGGTIEGSSG
+305 FTMTGGTIEDNGG
-318 YGVWVAAGSAVMSG
+318 YGVWVDNGSAVMSG
-332 GSVKDS
+332 GSVKGS
-338 ERYDIYIGR
+338 ERYDIYIGIR
-347 SATLTVNNTQ
+347 ATLTVNNTQ
-357 VGGTVMNMGAI
+357 VGGTVLNMGKI

-376 TGTVENLGYV
+376 TGTVENSGYAA
-386 GAGKITGCKIH
+386 AGITGCKIH

-410 NSTWDEYVYLLGYRW
+410 GSTWDEYVYLLGYSW
-425 PAEKIPSAA
+425 PTAKIPSGA
-434 GESISLKFPSYISEP
+434 GESISLKFPSYITPKME
-449 AAMTNTLVIPE
+449 NTLEIPE

-477 TVTSDIKIINHGTL
+477 GASDIKIINHGTL
-491 TLIDSSTGGTLSI
+491 TLIDSGTDGTLSI

-513 ANGGTVTGEVTNKG
+513 ANGGTVTGKVTNRG

-532 GTPVTK
+532 GTPVTQ
-538 FTGTLVNEEGA
+538 FTGTLVNQEGA
-549 SVTAGNFMDC
+549 SVTAGDFRGC

-568 GGDAIFDRPE
+568 GGGAILDKPE

-595 VIAALAVGTVVV
+595 VIAALAVGTAVV

-630 TRRELA
+630 TRQELA

-642 ASKPEPA
+642 AGKPEPA

>member
-1 MPVTGRK
+1 MHP
-8 NFTFKE
+8 
-14 DFANEKTFDQHGS
+14 
-27 GGQYGSQHHTC
+27 
-38 PCFCIRGGQQPE
+38 GGQQSE

-78 GNECKVRLK
+78 NNECKVRLTK
-87 ENIVMTTAVTV
+87 DIVMTGAVTV
-98 NSGNRLTIDLNGHTL
+98 NNGNRLTIDLNGHTL
-113 TAPEND
+113 TAPENS
-119 RAFRIQD
+119 RAFFIQN

-136 TGVIQGS
+136 GGVIQGS
-143 GTVTSYGGNGG
+143 GTVNGYGG
-154 AIWMSSSD
+154 AILMNGSD
-162 SNNALTLTGGTIRG
+162 SNNALTLAGGTISG
-176 FTAKYGAGVYMGS
+176 FTATNGAGVSMGN
-189 GTFHM
+189 GTFRM
-194 TGGAIQNC
+194 TDGAIRNC
-202 LATDGGLADGGGV
+202 SATDGGGV
-215 YVFGGSFELTD
+215 YVFGGSFEMTD
-226 GTISACKANNA
+226 GTISACNATNA

-264 GVKVY
+264 GVKVH
-269 ASNGK
+269 ASSGE
-274 TASFSMNGSGE
+274 TASFSMKGSGE
-285 IKNCNQNGVSV
+285 IKNCNTDGVSIFARG
-296 SAIGNGTPE
+296 SGTSK
-305 FTMDGGTIEGSSG
+305 FTMDGGTIEDNGG
-318 YGVWVAAGSAVMSG
+318 DGVRVDAGSAVMSG
-332 GSVKDS
+332 GSVKGS
-338 ERYDIYIGR
+338 ERYDIYIGSR
-347 SATLTVNNTQ
+347 AALTVNNTQ
-357 VGGTVMNMGAI
+357 VGGTVLNLGKI

-376 TGTVENLGYV
+376 TGTVENSGYAV
-386 GAGKITGCKIH
+386 AEITGCKIH
-397 RIEHRSPYKGTIE
+397 RIEHRSPYKGTITG
-410 NSTWDEYVYLLGYRW
+410 STWNEYVYLLGRSW
-425 PAEKIPSAA
+425 KIPSGA
-434 GESISLKFPSYISEP
+434 GESITLKVSSYLPPVMENP
-449 AAMTNTLVIPE
+449 LEIPK

-469 GKPVSADT
+469 GKTLSAKE
-477 TVTSDIKIINHGTL
+477 SDFKIINHGTL

-504 PIENDGVLN
+504 PIENDGILN
-513 ANGGTVTGEVTNKG
+513 ANGGTVTSKVTNKG

-549 SVTAGNFMDC
+549 SVTAGDFMDC
-559 TITNNGGTI
+559 TITNNGGMI
-568 GGDAIFDRPE
+568 GGDAILDKPE

-595 VIAALAVGTVVV
+595 VIAALAVGTAVV

-630 TRRELA
+630 TRQELA

-642 ASKPEPA
+642 AGKPEPA

>member
-1 MPVTGRK
+1 MRPG
-8 NFTFKE
+8 
-14 DFANEKTFDQHGS
+14 
-27 GGQYGSQHHTC
+27 
-38 PCFCIRGGQQPE
+38 GGQQPE
-50 TVIGQEIDRQNSSE
+50 TVIGQEIDRQNSSG
-64 DYSEVSSLDQLTYT
+64 DYLEVSSLDQLTYIN
-78 GNECKVRLK
+78 NECKVRLTK
-87 ENIVMTTAVTV
+87 DIVMTKAVTV
-98 NSGNRLTIDLNGHTL
+98 NNGNSLTIDLNGHTL
-113 TAPEND
+113 TAAANSQ
-119 RAFRIQD
+119 AFRIQG

-143 GTVTSYGGNGG
+143 GTVTGNGG

-176 FTAKYGAGVYMGS
+176 FTA
-189 GTFHM
+189 T
-194 TGGAIQNC
+194 
-202 LATDGGLADGGGV
+202 DGGGV
-215 YVFGGSFELTD
+215 YVDGGSFEMSG
-226 GTISACKANNA
+226 GTISACNATNA
-237 GGGVYVSSGSFE
+237 GGGVYVSSGSFK
-249 MSGGSIENCTAHEGA
+249 MSGGSIEDCTAHEGA

-274 TASFSMNGSGE
+274 TASFSMTGGEIQNCNTDGVSIYAIGSGT
-285 IKNCNQNGVSV
+285 S
-296 SAIGNGTPE
+296 E
-305 FTMDGGTIEGSSG
+305 FTMTGGTIEDNGG
-318 YGVWVAAGSAVMSG
+318 YGVWVDNGSAVMSG
-332 GSVKDS
+332 GSVKGS
-338 ERYDIYIGR
+338 ERYDIYIGSR
-347 SATLTVNNTQ
+347 ATLTVNNTQ
-357 VGGTVMNMGAI
+357 VGGTVLNMGKI

-376 TGTVENLGYV
+376 TGTVENSGYAA
-386 GAGKITGCKIH
+386 AGITGCKIH
-397 RIEHRSPYKGTIE
+397 RIEHRSPYKGTITD
-410 NSTWDEYVYLLGYRW
+410 SPCDEYVYLLGYSW
-425 PAEKIPSAA
+425 PTAKIPSGA
-434 GESISLKFPSYISEP
+434 GESISLKFPSYITPKME
-449 AAMTNTLVIPE
+449 NTLEIPE

-477 TVTSDIKIINHGTL
+477 GASDIKIINHGTL
-491 TLIDSSTGGTLSI
+491 TLIDSGTDGSLSI

-513 ANGGTVTGEVTNKG
+513 ANGGTVTGKVTNRG

-549 SVTAGNFMDC
+549 SVTAGNFKDC

-568 GGDAIFDRPE
+568 GGDAILDKPE

-585 AGSEDGGAGA
+585 AGSEDGGTGA
-595 VIAALAVGTVVV
+595 VIAALAVGTAVV

-630 TRRELA
+630 TRQELA

-642 ASKPEPA
+642 AGKPEPA

>member
-1 MPVTGRK
+1 M
-8 NFTFKE
+8 
-14 DFANEKTFDQHGS
+14 
-27 GGQYGSQHHTC
+27 
-38 PCFCIRGGQQPE
+38 
-50 TVIGQEIDRQNSSE
+50 IGQEIDRQNSSG
-64 DYSEVSSLDQLTYT
+64 DYLEVSSLDQLTYIN
-78 GNECKVRLK
+78 NECKVRLTK
-87 ENIVMTTAVTV
+87 DIVMTKAVTV
-98 NSGNRLTIDLNGHTL
+98 NNGNSLTIDLNGHTL
-113 TAPEND
+113 TAAANSQ
-119 RAFRIQD
+119 AFRIQG

-143 GTVTSYGGNGG
+143 GTVTGNGG

-176 FTAKYGAGVYMGS
+176 FTA
-189 GTFHM
+189 T
-194 TGGAIQNC
+194 
-202 LATDGGLADGGGV
+202 DGGGV
-215 YVFGGSFELTD
+215 YVD
-226 GTISACKANNA
+226 G
-237 GGGVYVSSGSFE
+237 GSFE
-249 MSGGSIENCTAHEGA
+249 MSGGSIEDCTAHEGA

-274 TASFSMNGSGE
+274 TASFSMTGGEIQNCNTDGVSIYAIGSGT
-285 IKNCNQNGVSV
+285 S
-296 SAIGNGTPE
+296 E
-305 FTMDGGTIEGSSG
+305 FTMTGGTIEDNGG
-318 YGVWVAAGSAVMSG
+318 YGVWVDNGSAVMSG
-332 GSVKDS
+332 GSVKGS
-338 ERYDIYIGR
+338 ERYDIYIGSR
-347 SATLTVNNTQ
+347 ATLTVNNTQ
-357 VGGTVMNMGAI
+357 VGGTVLNMGKI

-376 TGTVENLGYV
+376 TGTVENSGYAA
-386 GAGKITGCKIH
+386 AGITGCKIH
-397 RIEHRSPYKGTIE
+397 RIEHRSPYKGTITD
-410 NSTWDEYVYLLGYRW
+410 SPCDEYVYLLGYSW
-425 PAEKIPSAA
+425 PTAKIPSGA
-434 GESISLKFPSYISEP
+434 GESISLKFPSYITPKME
-449 AAMTNTLVIPE
+449 NTLEIPE

-477 TVTSDIKIINHGTL
+477 GASDIKIINHGTL
-491 TLIDSSTGGTLSI
+491 TLIDSGTDGTLSI

-513 ANGGTVTGEVTNKG
+513 ANGGTVTGKVTNRG

-549 SVTAGNFMDC
+549 SVTAGNFKDC

-568 GGDAIFDRPE
+568 GGDAILDKPE

-585 AGSEDGGAGA
+585 AGSEDGGTGA
-595 VIAALAVGTVVV
+595 VIAALAVGTAVV

-630 TRRELA
+630 TRQELA

-642 ASKPEPA
+642 AGKPEPA